1 MNKADVE
8 FTVGLNTSPAERQL
22 DLLDKKVKASSHI
35 YSQVFKDMGPGGF
48 KMVGQ
53 PYQNGNNFG
62 VPSVQV
68 LERSLSTVTN
78 AMERFARIAEI
89 MAARMV
95 NLMVNFTTVDKPY
108 SSTPRTIYATNNVAG
123 YLPYNTSPNIRPWS
137 PTEYYTRAQVNAI
150 NDPNKVFDYLMQK
163 RMAEQNNPYMGVYG
177 TFNNLHSSQGASGM
191 YDIWKGLFGNRGL
204 LALPAPLQTSEDNKT
219 QEEQSKEVFEED
231 KKDNDE
237 LKHKLKLWGGIL
249 ATVYSLKKVLEGL
262 SKIWKFGAETVSN
275 VNSNINE
282 ESGFF
287 STDPEGALR
296 ANSDKTRALL
306 YAGIRNM
313 GENAP
318 VTKSG
323 MDYATSK
330 ITEMWTAAMSGRN
343 VDARTTIDVQRL
355 KDFFG
360 IDLSVAGLLT
370 GEREGKT
377 ATDIQLDMMEKV
389 EKQISKLAEADE
401 IEKGQVIDSLKN
413 ILGNELIDA
422 IVANA
427 NKNLKIENP
436 ELRVTLGEILMQ
448 HGGSAVPAGNLTEP
462 TTEAVKSISE
472 LNDAIQQLKNTL
484 VTQFGPAFSAV
495 TKALTN
501 GIEWINEKLNKVEGE
516 KNALGEVKNKVS
528 LASLT
533 SNEYS
538 RYRNFKQK
546 ENDEKDK
553 YKDKEKL
560 IRDALRDKDP
570 IKILDA
576 LYLAQPE
583 TKSAADIENLMIKQ
597 QEVTVGDYLSQ
608 GYFDPNSDNPII
620 KALANKPYYYKGVKY
635 TGYDAFKMELGT
647 GENLSWDTDDIK
659 RLFYNYEDM
668 SEYERLLAIRNFVK
682 LNPDA
687 RNAFTLGFDKGGAF
701 DFNTDMGIFKY
712 LYGIKNFGSYDEQYQ
727 ALKAL
732 SKESYKVLD
741 NTVNMDTTWND
752 LNKNGKV
759 DMGEVEVTLVVKDQ
773 YGTII
778 TKKDIQGELQ

>member
-22 DLLDKKVKASSHI
+22 ENLEKRMKASSHI
-35 YSQVFKDMGPGGF
+35 YSNVFRDMGPGGF

-53 PYQNGNNFG
+53 PYQNGNNYG
-62 VPSVQV
+62 VPSTQV
-68 LERSLSTVTN
+68 LERSLSVFTN
-78 AMERFARIAEI
+78 SMERFARVIDSLS
-89 MAARMV
+89 AR
-95 NLMVNFTTVDKPY
+95 MVNFTTVGSPY
-108 SSTPRTIYATNNVAG
+108 SQTPRTIYASNNRPNIAG
-123 YLPYNTSPNIRPWS
+123 YLPYEPSIGYSMNYQSQPLGPS
-137 PTEYYTRAQVNAI
+137 
-150 NDPNKVFDYLMQK
+150 DPNKVFDMLVQRRK
-163 RMAEQNNPYMGVYG
+163 AEQTNPYMGVYG
-177 TFNNLHSSQGASGM
+177 EFSRRNSAQGM
-191 YDIWKGLFGNRGL
+191 YNTFMSVFGNAYDATRSVLG
-204 LALPAPLQTSEDNKT
+204 LPAPKNSAVAEDNST
-219 QEEQSKEVFEED
+219 PQEQAKDIVQED
-231 KKDNDE
+231 KKDNEE
-237 LKHKLKLWGGIL
+237 LKGKLLLWGKIV
-249 ATVYSLKKVLEGL
+249 ATVYALRKLLEGL
-262 SKIWKFGAETVSN
+262 GKLWRFGAETVSN

-282 ESGFF
+282 ESGYF
-287 STDPEGALR
+287 SVDPEGALK
-296 ANSDKTRALL
+296 ANSYKTRDMI

-313 GENAP
+313 GKDTP
-318 VTKSG
+318 VSKSG
-323 MDYATSK
+323 FDYAASK
-330 ITEMWTAAMSGRN
+330 ITDVYEAAMAGRN
-343 VDARTTIDVQRL
+343 VDQRTTTDVQRL
-355 KDFFG
+355 KDYLG
-360 IDLSVAGLLT
+360 IDLTPESLLT
-370 GEREGKT
+370 GIRNGKT
-377 ATDIQLDMMEKV
+377 ATDYELDIMDKFES
-389 EKQISKLAEADE
+389 QIAEIAKYDE
-401 IEKGQVIDSLKN
+401 ITKGQIYDSLRN
-413 ILGNELIDA
+413 ILGDEMVNA
-422 IVANA
+422 IVANS
-427 NKNLKIENP
+427 NKNLKISDPNQKMLLS
-436 ELRVTLGEILMQ
+436 ELLISK
-448 HGGSAVPAGNLTEP
+448 GGSAIPSGNLTES
-462 TTEAVKSISE
+462 TDKAVKSIAE
-472 LNDAIQQLKNTL
+472 LNEAVSKLKNTL
-484 VTQFGPAFSAV
+484 ATQFGPAFSSL
-495 TKALTN
+495 TEALTS

-516 KNALGEVKNKVS
+516 KNALGEARNKVS

-620 KALANKPYYYKGVKY
+620 KALANKTYYYKGEKY
-635 TGYDAFKMELGT
+635 TGYDAFKMELET
-647 GENLSWDTDDIK
+647 AENLSWDTDDIK
-659 RLFYNYEDM
+659 RLFYNYKDM

-682 LNPDA
+682 LNSDV
-687 RNAFTLGFDKGGAF
+687 RDAFTLGFDKGGAF

-752 LNKNGKV
+752 LNRNGKV

>member
-1 MNKADVE
+1 
-8 FTVGLNTSPAERQL
+8 
-22 DLLDKKVKASSHI
+22 
-35 YSQVFKDMGPGGF
+35 
-48 KMVGQ
+48 
-53 PYQNGNNFG
+53 
-62 VPSVQV
+62 
-68 LERSLSTVTN
+68 
-78 AMERFARIAEI
+78 
-89 MAARMV
+89 
-95 NLMVNFTTVDKPY
+95 
-108 SSTPRTIYATNNVAG
+108 
-123 YLPYNTSPNIRPWS
+123 
-137 PTEYYTRAQVNAI
+137 
-150 NDPNKVFDYLMQK
+150 
-163 RMAEQNNPYMGVYG
+163 
-177 TFNNLHSSQGASGM
+177 
-191 YDIWKGLFGNRGL
+191 
-204 LALPAPLQTSEDNKT
+204 
-219 QEEQSKEVFEED
+219 
-231 KKDNDE
+231 
-237 LKHKLKLWGGIL
+237 
-249 ATVYSLKKVLEGL
+249 
-262 SKIWKFGAETVSN
+262 
-275 VNSNINE
+275 
-282 ESGFF
+282 
-287 STDPEGALR
+287 
-296 ANSDKTRALL
+296 
-306 YAGIRNM
+306 
-313 GENAP
+313 
-318 VTKSG
+318 

-413 ILGNELIDA
+413 ILGDELIDA

-436 ELRVTLGEILMQ
+436 ELRVTLGEFLMQ
-448 HGGSAVPAGNLTEP
+448 HGGSAVPAGNLTEA
-462 TTEAVKSISE
+462 TAESVNALSE

-495 TKALTN
+495 TKVLMN

-516 KNALGEVKNKVS
+516 KNALGEVRNKVS

-576 LYLAQPE
+576 LYLAQQE

-597 QEVTVGDYLSQ
+597 QEVTVGDYLTQ

-620 KALANKPYYYKGVKY
+620 KALAKKKYYYKGEEY

-647 GENLSWDTDDIK
+647 AENLSWDTDEIK
-659 RLFYNYEDM
+659 RLFYNIKDM

-682 LNPDA
+682 LNKDA
-687 RNAFTLGFDKGGAF
+687 QDAFTLGFDKGGQF

-752 LNKNGKV
+752 LNKNGRV